1 MKSLYEELMES
12 TLDEN
17 QLKILRN
24 KSIITSQEIVLISG
38 DLFVAED
45 VVTRKR
51 RVIQEVESVL
61 KEAKR
66 LLKG

>member
-1 MKSLYEELMES
+1 MES

-51 RVIQEVESVL
+51 RVIQEVESIL

>member
-17 QLKILRN
+17 QLKILRS

>member
-1 MKSLYEELMES
+1 MES

-17 QLKILRN
+17 QLKILRS

>member
-1 MKSLYEELMES
+1 MES
-12 TLDEN
+12 ILDEN

-24 KSIITSQEIVLISG
+24 KSIITSQEIVIISG

-51 RVIQEVESVL
+51 RVIQEVESAL

>member
-51 RVIQEVESVL
+51 RVIQEVESIL